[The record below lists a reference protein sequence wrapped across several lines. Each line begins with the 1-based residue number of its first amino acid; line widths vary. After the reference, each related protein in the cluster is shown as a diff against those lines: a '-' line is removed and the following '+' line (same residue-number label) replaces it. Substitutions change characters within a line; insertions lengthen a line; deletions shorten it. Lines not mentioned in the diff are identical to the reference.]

1 MKNTAENRLKQRETY
16 FDFLIDVTM
25 KEYPEVNAVIGTGTD
40 SKGRPSATGFTG
52 TKGKPDFNYYFTSEA
67 NREKYINKFIEEQKQ
82 KLEYKAE
89 RKVKKQAP
97 TIYQVPFKPGD
108 IIYNSWG
115 YDQTNIDFYQVT
127 RCTKSSVFIRPIKAE
142 YASDGGC
149 DMSSY
154 IKPIKDG
161 FIEGK
166 EEIRKQIQWYDGN
179 TYVKFE
185 FGGCSRWQ
193 EGQEVYCSWYA

>member
-1 MKNTAENRLKQRETY
+1 MKNTVENRLKQRETY
-16 FDFLIDVTM
+16 FNFLIDVTI
-25 KEYPEVNAVIGTGTD
+25 KEFPEVNAVIGIGTD
-40 SKGRPSATGFTG
+40 SKGRPSAIGFTG

-67 NREKYINKFIEEQKQ
+67 DREKYINKFIEEQKQ

-89 RKVKKQAP
+89 RKAKKQAP

-115 YDQTNIDFYQVT
+115 YDQTNVDFYQVT

-142 YASDGGC
+142 YASSAGC
-149 DMSSY
+149 DMAAY
-154 IKPIKDG
+154 LKPLKNQFTDNN
-161 FIEGK
+161 
-166 EEIRKQIQWYDGN
+166 EEIRKKIQWYDGN
-179 TYVKFE
+179 AYIKFE
-185 FGGCSRWQ
+185 FGGCSKWQ

>member
-142 YASDGGC
+142 YSDRSAGC
-149 DMSSY
+149 DMAAY
-154 IKPIKDG
+154 VTPLKDEFTG
-161 FIEGK
+161 
-166 EEIRKQIQWYDGN
+166 EEIRKKIQWYDGN
-179 TYVKFE
+179 AYIKFE
-185 FGGCSRWQ
+185 FGGCSKWQ